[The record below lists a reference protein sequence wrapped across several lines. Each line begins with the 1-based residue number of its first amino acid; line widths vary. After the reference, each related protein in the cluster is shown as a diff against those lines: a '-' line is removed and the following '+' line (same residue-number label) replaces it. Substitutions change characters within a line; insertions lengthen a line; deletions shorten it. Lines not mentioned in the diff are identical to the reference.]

1 MIVII
6 DYEVGNLGSV
16 QNMFRK
22 VGAASQIS
30 KDPAVI
36 SQATKLVL
44 PGIGRF
50 DFCMQA
56 LQKSGLIPLLQEK
69 VLVKKTPTLGIC
81 VGFQML
87 AEKSEEG
94 LEAGL
99 GWIPAEVK
107 KFKSKA
113 DLKVP
118 HMGWNWVKP
127 LHDSSLL
134 KNFGDEPRFYFA
146 HSYYMET
153 KVPDHDLLQTHY
165 GVTFTSAIQRENL
178 YGVQFHPEKSHKFGM
193 TLFKNFA
200 ELV

>member
-16 QNMFRK
+16 QNMFKK
-22 VGAASQIS
+22 VGATSQIS
-30 KDPAVI
+30 KDPTVI
-36 SQATKLVL
+36 AQATKLVL

-56 LQKSGLIPLLQEK
+56 LQKSGLIPLLQKK
-69 VLVKKTPTLGIC
+69 VLVEKTPTLGIC

-94 LEAGL
+94 AEAGL

-107 KFKSKA
+107 KFKSQK

-127 LHDSSLL
+127 LKDSKLL
-134 KNFGDEPRFYFA
+134 ENFENEPRFYFA

-153 KVPDHDLLQTHY
+153 KVSDYDLLQTDY
-165 GVTFTSAIQRENL
+165 GVTFTSAVQKENL

-200 ELV
+200 EKL

>member
-16 QNMFRK
+16 QNMFKK

-30 KDPAVI
+30 KNPEVI
-36 SQATKLVL
+36 AQATKLLL

-56 LQKSGLIPLLQEK
+56 LRRSNLIPILEKKVLQE
-69 VLVKKTPTLGIC
+69 KTPTLGIC

-94 LEAGL
+94 IEAGL
-99 GWIPAEVK
+99 GWLPAQVK
-107 KFKSKA
+107 KFKSQA

-127 LHDSSLL
+127 LKESQLL
-134 KNFGDEPRFYFA
+134 QNFGEDPRFYFA

-153 KVPDHDLLQTHY
+153 KVPEHNLLQTEY
-165 GVTFTSAIQRENL
+165 GVSFTSAIQKDNL

-200 ELV
+200 ELL

>member
-16 QNMFRK
+16 QNMFKK
-22 VGAASQIS
+22 VGAPSKIS

-36 SQATKLVL
+36 AQATKLLL

-50 DFCMQA
+50 DYCMQA
-56 LQKSGLIPLLQEK
+56 LQRSGLIPLLEKK
-69 VLVKKTPTLGIC
+69 VLVEKTPTLGIC

-99 GWIPAEVK
+99 GWLPAEVK
-107 KFKSKA
+107 KFKSRT

-127 LHDSSLL
+127 LRESLL
-134 KNFGDEPRFYFA
+134 LQNFGEEPRFYFA

-153 KVPDHDLLQTHY
+153 RVPDFDLLQTDY
-165 GVTFTSAIQRENL
+165 GVPFTSAIQKENL

-193 TLFKNFA
+193 ALFKNFA

>member
-16 QNMFRK
+16 QNMFKK
-22 VGAASQIS
+22 VGAPSQIS

-36 SQATKLVL
+36 EQATKLLL

-56 LQKSGLIPLLQEK
+56 LKRSGLIPLLQKK
-69 VLVKKTPTLGIC
+69 VLVEKTPTLGIC

-94 LEAGL
+94 VEPGL

-107 KFKSKA
+107 KFKSQA

-127 LHDSSLL
+127 LKDSKLL
-134 KNFGDEPRFYFA
+134 QNFGEEPRFYFA
-146 HSYYMET
+146 HSYYMESG
-153 KVPDHDLLQTHY
+153 VAEYNLLQTDY
-165 GVTFTSAIQRENL
+165 GVTFTSAIQKENL

-200 ELV
+200 ENL